1 MANLNHEATA
11 FFKLEGG
18 DESGGHEKLR
28 RLLDGLDGVLE
39 VRVNFIIDTI
49 SVKYD
54 SDRLSRDEIK
64 KKVDRSNRVSKDR

>member
-1 MANLNHEATA
+1 MPNLNHEATA

-28 RLLDGLDGVLE
+28 RVLDALDGVLE

-54 SDRLSRDEIK
+54 SDRLTRDEIK
-64 KKVDRSNRVSKDR
+64 KKVDQSNSGSKNR